1 VLSQYEPWFQLNVS
15 TSMGGEASPD
25 NNDADPWL
33 LENTGK
39 NYTQHTQVGSVDQY
53 QDYWLVKKAQRRDRL
68 SKEPRT
74 FFLAHILRNMTSKP
88 NVTEFIF
95 ASRGSLW
102 TRLHVTRC
110 SSRTT
115 YIDVNVTCISK
126 GASRRL
132 SCGVGSMRQT
142 PSPPADPDLAIINY
156 TQQSI
161 NSFTYFM
168 DILDEDQ
175 PDSGG
180 GSVTEAY
187 LDNPLGAFTTAIEYR
202 SFTEL
207 GYLDIKTFESRFSIM
222 WNTL

>member
-1 VLSQYEPWFQLNVS
+1 
-15 TSMGGEASPD
+15 
-25 NNDADPWL
+25 
-33 LENTGK
+33 
-39 NYTQHTQVGSVDQY
+39 
-53 QDYWLVKKAQRRDRL
+53 
-68 SKEPRT
+68 
-74 FFLAHILRNMTSKP
+74 
-88 NVTEFIF
+88 
-95 ASRGSLW
+95 
-102 TRLHVTRC
+102 
-110 SSRTT
+110 
-115 YIDVNVTCISK
+115 
-126 GASRRL
+126 
-132 SCGVGSMRQT
+132 MRQT